1 MIFNVKHHWKILFF
15 DFAEFVQYKIKLPND
30 EWEKTKQAM
39 LSRWKTKSI
48 QSLGEKRLLGRIRQ
62 QHVYE
67 QGEYAL

>member
-1 MIFNVKHHWKILFF
+1 MGKK
-15 DFAEFVQYKIKLPND
+15 
-30 EWEKTKQAM
+30 KQAM